1 MTGILQKSS
10 DTGVS
15 HLSLAMPVQHLIDTY
30 KAFGLATRPGWG

>member
-30 KAFGLATRPGWG
+30 KTLVLARTPGLA